1 MLQTKRTLWEA
12 WIDRTVDV
20 DDPTP
25 LFATDAADDPTSP
38 DDFGDL
44 RT

>member
-1 MLQTKRTLWEA
+1 MRQTKRTLWEA
-12 WIDRTVDV
+12 WIDRTV